1 MLSQK
6 NQALDTLD
14 VIADITNSPHIW
26 ISWRYHRF
34 YASSHYHPLPPR
46 YCVAISIK
54 ESGIL
59 IIVRKKSDK
68 ALWQSKH
75 STIRPETIPY

>member
-1 MLSQK
+1 LHFHSRYRQWGSF
-6 NQALDTLD
+6 
-14 VIADITNSPHIW
+14 V
-26 ISWRYHRF
+26 ISWYHRF
-34 YASSHYHPLPPR
+34 NASSHHHPLPPR

-59 IIVRKKSDK
+59 TIVRKEPDK

-75 STIRPETIPY
+75 STIRLKMIPY